1 MLVTD
6 VLFLLLRRF
15 FRRRSLRRFLFIDR
29 RPVIQVMGD
38 VVALSAI
45 FELCQHSRR
54 MRCAMTVLA
63 LWHHLVFYLV
73 TEGAREGLVLGLAGG
88 EKV

>member
-1 MLVTD
+1 
-6 VLFLLLRRF
+6 
-15 FRRRSLRRFLFIDR
+15 
-29 RPVIQVMGD
+29 MGD